1 MRALSTLPQMPAM
14 RTNGW
19 IEVAVVGL
27 LAGCGAEVA
36 STAATTAKLQVMQAE
51 QAKAQAEQL
60 KEKLDATMRRVE
72 SAASAAATQ

>member
-1 MRALSTLPQMPAM
+1 MPAM

-19 IEVAVVGL
+19 IGVAVVGL

-36 STAATTAKLQVMQAE
+36 STAATTAKLQAMQAE